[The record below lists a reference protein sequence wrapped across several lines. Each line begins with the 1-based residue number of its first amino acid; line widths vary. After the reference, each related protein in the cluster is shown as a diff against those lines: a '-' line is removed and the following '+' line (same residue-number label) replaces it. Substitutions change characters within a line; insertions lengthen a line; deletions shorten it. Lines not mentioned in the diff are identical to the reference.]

1 MRGEEGCGKTS
12 LILIIWG
19 LKINEMKILNI
30 EAVIFNNDTLQFM
43 IDNKFN
49 GAYNDEFEKD

>member
-1 MRGEEGCGKTS
+1 
-12 LILIIWG
+12 
-19 LKINEMKILNI
+19 MKILNI